1 MACSAIL
8 YVALLAVWPS
18 LPLIRSLWLLPIYGR
33 PEMLMAWII
42 GTLVVVGAWLFGRR
56 LSEPATV
63 LVATML
69 FVVPAVWLI
78 VDQSVIRASMGQ
90 WPALGS
96 ETWRIYV
103 APTNAEYAITLFLSF
118 ASLAALTASRSNQR
132 THTAE
137 A

>member
-1 MACSAIL
+1 
-8 YVALLAVWPS
+8 
-18 LPLIRSLWLLPIYGR
+18 
-33 PEMLMAWII
+33 MAWII

-56 LSEPATV
+56 LSATATV

-69 FVVPAVWLI
+69 VVVPAVWLI

-103 APTNAEYAITLFLSF
+103 APTYAEYAITFFLSF

-132 THTAE
+132 TDMAE